1 MTVAEL
7 HEDYGEALARY
18 AFRLVRDDDQ
28 ADDLVQETFIRILGH
43 LATARTA
50 QALSAPRLALPDAQ
64 APLPGPP
71 AASLREEVLTQRF
84 ALQVET
90 SVAAD
95 DSAGYNPFDLVP
107 AADRDIVE
115 KRYRL
120 GLSSR

>member
-50 QALSAPRLALPDAQ
+50 QALSAPRLALTRRSS
-64 APLPGPP
+64 
-71 AASLREEVLTQRF
+71 ASTWTAGRELARRGANT
-84 ALQVET
+84 ALCL
-90 SVAAD
+90 
-95 DSAGYNPFDLVP
+95 AG
-107 AADRDIVE
+107 RDE
-115 KRYRL
+115 RGGGR
-120 GLSSR
+120 